1 MAQAWRRI
9 ALLEVCRKA
18 RLSERQVL
26 FLNGVVQYADTSG
39 LLVDSS
45 LSNATV
51 ALNVPWF
58 ASLLKAHQLDPNFRS
73 AHVERAQTAAR
84 LACDKFSNFGADLP
98 QCDNW
103 RQRINGLLPASF
115 LSTSFTATDA
125 ETEQHKLDV
134 IALGLHLSD
143 VRALTYDTIERLA
156 MEIGAYAISAGA
168 DADSLVRSMS
178 SCSTR
183 DRSRFIRMVGEIL
196 TLRNLSYCAILTVA
210 GSRTFEDLDAV
221 DPDLKLKQV
230 HGRPGDFPGWG
241 TSGNFAQQYTLTVLS
256 RKPRSWR
263 RHQLETERAVLT
275 VRVDA
280 VDDRAAAVG
289 AYRSVT
295 EALDNYIAAHP
306 WARLSVDTQVGVSRG
321 AGGGLN
327 FVSLDPPP
335 DESVAPLLTP
345 LPSQLRQATRMAHLL
360 RNATA
365 PMTAVALA
373 WVTLEAL
380 GVEPSRQSRR
390 QVSRMLALLL
400 LRQMVFNSY
409 RKLTQDLLNAKQ
421 GQQFLRRSEIT
432 LRSMEKYARRA
443 ADPRVP
449 AAYAERQ
456 RAASLKSRM
465 LYALFYY
472 LATRY
477 RKDYKDVQVKL
488 TALDAILHPAASAP
502 SRHAT
507 FLKNATGWLDILQGG
522 PANKGSALILVLLN
536 SATPST
542 KSSIKKLQNM
552 SNNGAMVVE
561 MLEEFSSWMEGV
573 LAAFNAGRN
582 LNLHTGAF
590 ENDGDLAMAELARHV
605 PDAIFEVLGAWY
617 RSSTT
622 VGPRGIFVSMSDRY
636 STVIAHLNSGGYLK
650 DIDVDNLTG
659 PGWTAP

>member
-26 FLNGVVQYADTSG
+26 FLNGVVQYADASG

-45 LSNATV
+45 LSSATV

-58 ASLLKAHQLDPNFRS
+58 ASLLKAHQLDPNFRA

-84 LACDKFSNFGADLP
+84 LACDKFSAFGADLL
-98 QCDNW
+98 QCDDW
-103 RQRINGLLPASF
+103 RQRINGLSPASF
-115 LSTSFTATDA
+115 QSTSFAATNA
-125 ETEQHKLDV
+125 ETEQHKLQV

-143 VRALTYDTIERLA
+143 ARALTYDTIERLA

-168 DADSLVRSMS
+168 DADLFVQTMS
-178 SCSTR
+178 SCPTY
-183 DRSRFIRMVGEIL
+183 DRNIFLQKVGEVL
-196 TLRNLSYCAILTVA
+196 ALKNFSYRAILTVA
-210 GSRTFEDLDAV
+210 GSRVFENLDAV
-221 DPDLKLKQV
+221 DPDLDLKQV
-230 HGRPGDFPGWG
+230 SGRPGDFPGWG

-306 WARLSVDTQVGVSRG
+306 WARLSVDPQVGVTRG

-380 GVEPSRQSRR
+380 GVEPSQQSRR

-400 LRQMVFNSY
+400 LRQTVFNSY

-421 GQQFLRRSEIT
+421 GQQFLRRADVA

-449 AAYAERQ
+449 GAYAARQ
-456 RAASLKSRM
+456 KAASLKSRM
-465 LYALFYY
+465 LHDFFVY

-477 RKDYKDVQVKL
+477 RKDYKDVQVEL
-488 TALDAILHPAASAP
+488 RALDAILHPATSTP

-522 PANKGSALILVLLN
+522 PANRGSALVSGLL
-536 SATPST
+536 SSVTPST
-542 KSSIKKLQNM
+542 RNLIKKLRTM
-552 SNNGAMVVE
+552 SNNGIAVAAA
-561 MLEEFSSWMEGV
+561 LEEFSSWMEGV

-617 RSSTT
+617 RSSTMLS
-622 VGPRGIFVSMSDRY
+622 PEDIFVSMSDRY
-636 STVIAHLNSGGYLK
+636 STVIAHLNSGGHWK

-659 PGWTAP
+659 PGWTTP